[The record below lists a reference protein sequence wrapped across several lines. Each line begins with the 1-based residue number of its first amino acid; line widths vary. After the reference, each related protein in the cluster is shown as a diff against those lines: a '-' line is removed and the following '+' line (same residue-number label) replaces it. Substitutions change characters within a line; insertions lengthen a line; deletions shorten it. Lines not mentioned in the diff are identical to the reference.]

1 MDQGSEYLQQAIV
14 DFIRKE
20 GMDLE
25 VTAPYSHQQHG
36 TAERAM
42 RTLVELAWA
51 MLAGR
56 NLPVFLWEEAVSH
69 AAYLRNRVPTQALTN
84 TTPWEMWTGEKPS
97 VTHLQEFGVPVWVY
111 LKLHPDKM
119 QSRAR
124 QFVFTGFADK
134 AGAIRYYDASTCEN
148 KIF

>member
-1 MDQGSEYLQQAIV
+1 MTVYFLKEKLQAKQKIIYYFAWLKNHSKSKPKALKVDQGSEYLQQAIV

-42 RTLVELAWA
+42 RTLVELVQA

-69 AAYLRNRVPTQALTN
+69 AAYLQNRVPTRALAN
-84 TTPWEMWTGEKPS
+84 TTPW
-97 VTHLQEFGVPVWVY
+97 
-111 LKLHPDKM
+111 
-119 QSRAR
+119 
-124 QFVFTGFADK
+124 
-134 AGAIRYYDASTCEN
+134 
-148 KIF
+148 